1 MMRLVRA
8 VVATLIDIVT
18 QDEGLSFKGQFTD
31 L

>member
-1 MMRLVRA
+1 VRA

-18 QDEGLSFKGQFTD
+18 QEEGLSFKGQFTD